1 MKYFADNVK
10 FLRTKYGFDQVTL
23 ASKLGKKGGTSV
35 ANWESGKAVPPVGVL
50 SDMAHIFDVKLD
62 DLMEKDL
69 TAELSIPDKIQKV
82 TNQLEESRQHKV
94 LTYAQTQ
101 LDEQNGKV
109 IAFPT
114 PEAHEYV
121 EVYGT
126 VSAGTGEYLTG
137 DDYKETV
144 NYNGPVPEHDF
155 AVRVNGDSM
164 EPMFE
169 NGQIIFVRESTG
181 YDIHS
186 GQIVIAVLNEE
197 AYVKKIDFDGGV
209 RLISLNSKYDPICI
223 DENDDF
229 SVQGV
234 VVL

>member
-1 MKYFADNVK
+1 MGWTQAQLADRLGV
-10 FLRTKYGFDQVTL
+10 
-23 ASKLGKKGGTSV
+23 SKQSV
-35 ANWESGKAVPPVGVL
+35 SNWETGLKTPRMGMIQNLSALFNVPV
-50 SDMAHIFDVKLD
+50 SQMLD
-62 DLMEKDL
+62 NPDF
-69 TAELSIPDKIQKV
+69 SQIPAIDTV
-82 TNQLEESRQHKV
+82 TDIMNNLESSRQRKV
-94 LTYAQTQ
+94 VTYAQGQ

-109 IAFPT
+109 VTFPT
-114 PEAHEYV
+114 PEVHESV
-121 EVYGT
+121 EVYGC

-144 NYNGPVPEHDF
+144 SYNGPVPEHDF

-181 YDIHS
+181 DDIHS

-197 AYVKKIDFDGGV
+197 AYVKKIDLDGGV

-223 DENDDF
+223 NEDDEF